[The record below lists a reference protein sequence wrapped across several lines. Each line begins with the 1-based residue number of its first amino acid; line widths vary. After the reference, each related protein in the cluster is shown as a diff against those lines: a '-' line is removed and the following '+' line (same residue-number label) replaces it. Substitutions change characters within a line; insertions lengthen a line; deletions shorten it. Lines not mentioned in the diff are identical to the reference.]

1 MPWHDFGCIGNIMG
15 NKTKIEFNNRAIRNH
30 KSNFM
35 SVNGKPLD
43 RVYTPLKISKTTQ
56 FKGLN
61 LCKYKKGEKH
71 FVLIVYMKGHKNNRR
86 FTVGRFNDNL
96 DVVIGKT
103 IFGIKQCQERLFK
116 IVDEHCDERGEAA
129 IKLVL
134 KDSYFSKSFS
144 NKL

>member
-1 MPWHDFGCIGNIMG
+1 
-15 NKTKIEFNNRAIRNH
+15 
-30 KSNFM
+30 
-35 SVNGKPLD
+35 
-43 RVYTPLKISKTTQ
+43 
-56 FKGLN
+56 
-61 LCKYKKGEKH
+61 
-71 FVLIVYMKGHKNNRR
+71 MKGHKNNRR